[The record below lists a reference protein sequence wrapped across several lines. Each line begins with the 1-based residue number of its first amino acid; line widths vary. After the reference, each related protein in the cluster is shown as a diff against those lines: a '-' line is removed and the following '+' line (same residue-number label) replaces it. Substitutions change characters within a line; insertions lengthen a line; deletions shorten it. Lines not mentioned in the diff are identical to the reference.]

1 MLPRAG
7 KSVLA
12 TAAALVVVLASA
24 GAWAW
29 WKAPRIPSAPTARPA
44 PAQVAKAASAAPK
57 PAIAPKVAVPQLDAD
72 ALSARIATARPALP
86 ALLTAWQLPHAE
98 QDLAVASA
106 CAPTLAPGVACLRG
120 RSTLDSLL
128 AIGRPVLLHL
138 REGGHATWALLLG
151 SDALRVR
158 LQLGDDVVDIPRV
171 ALPAIWNGD
180 YWTIWRASDDA
191 PAPQDVR
198 RFQAAHGLAADG
210 VLGPATRFALAT
222 DGPGPRLRLG
232 LD

>member
-1 MLPRAG
+1 MRVANAVP
-7 KSVLA
+7 
-12 TAAALVVVLASA
+12 AAAKPAVV
-24 GAWAW
+24 
-29 WKAPRIPSAPTARPA
+29 P
-44 PAQVAKAASAAPK
+44 KAAIPR
-57 PAIAPKVAVPQLDAD
+57 LDAD
-72 ALSARIATARPALP
+72 AFAARVATAPPALA

-98 QDLAVASA
+98 QDLAIASA

-138 REGGHATWALLLG
+138 REGAHATWALLLG

-158 LQLGDDVVDIPRV
+158 LQLGEDIVDVPRV
-171 ALPAIWNGD
+171 ALPALWNGE
-180 YWTIWRASDDA
+180 YWTIWRAPEDA

-222 DGPGPRLRLG
+222 DGPGPRLRQG